1 MLRTFSHPVSAPWE
15 DYKSRTGINDIKYGH
30 NLGRT
35 ALQVRHDL
43 TEVTANMQNTEAQRL
58 GVGGCAVET
67 VTQDTLKT
75 PGKMQYD
82 QEEGSNSN

>member
-1 MLRTFSHPVSAPWE
+1 
-15 DYKSRTGINDIKYGH
+15 
-30 NLGRT
+30 
-35 ALQVRHDL
+35 
-43 TEVTANMQNTEAQRL
+43 MQNTEAQRL
-58 GVGGCAVET
+58 GVGRCAVET